1 MNVSNRC
8 SNIVSNTIIRDN
20 NDSMGIRKSIEHEII
35 KFTEMGSLALFII
48 AINFIE

>member
-20 NDSMGIRKSIEHEII
+20 NDSVGIRKNIKHKII
-35 KFTEMGSLALFII
+35 KFIEMDSLAFFIT